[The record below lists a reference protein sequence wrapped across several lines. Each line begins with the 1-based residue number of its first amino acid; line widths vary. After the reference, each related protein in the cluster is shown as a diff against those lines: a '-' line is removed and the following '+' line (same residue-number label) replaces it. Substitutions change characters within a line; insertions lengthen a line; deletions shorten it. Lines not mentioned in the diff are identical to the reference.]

1 MQILYQL
8 ASSVTVSSYAFVM
21 TLILCIIIDY
31 IPGMGLRCSEE
42 DEIVGIDSSF
52 LGEETYDYVHLLV
65 LLSNVPFQFADVCNY
80 PAEGKQTVNT
90 TTADTPAPT
99 TLPTKS
105 TRLQRNQS
113 VPRVANHQWHK
124 RVLFDPFFMFVY
136 MRTRDEKYGV
146 S

>member
-1 MQILYQL
+1 
-8 ASSVTVSSYAFVM
+8 M

-42 DEIVGIDSSF
+42 DEIVGIDASF

-65 LLSNVPFQFADVCNY
+65 LPFFCRFQFADAYDY
-80 PAEGKQTVNT
+80 PAEEKQTAST

-99 TLPTKS
+99 TLLTKS

-113 VPRVANHQWHK
+113 VPLAANHQWHK
-124 RVLFDPFFMFVY
+124 RILFDPFQCLY
-136 MRTRDEKYGV
+136 MRTRDEKYGF
-146 S
+146 